1 MKDLY
6 LKSGYVNAE
15 KYFQDPAPF
24 IMAIGGRG
32 IGKTYG
38 VLEQLLKR
46 KEKFIYMRRTQS
58 MIDTLK
64 FPNFNPFRSVDD
76 SICTNSIGKYTIGF
90 YHGVFDEKDNVFK
103 PAGEPI
109 GVGVALS
116 TFGSIR
122 GIDGNDFTCI
132 MYDEFI
138 PQTND
143 RKIKNE
149 GTSFLNAI
157 ESINRNREL
166 NGRQPLKTIL
176 LSNSNSIDSPI
187 IESLGALRVIS
198 GMMKK
203 GVDYKQIN
211 DLLSIY
217 LYFNSP
223 ISEAKRQTALY
234 KLSNNDDFNSM
245 SLDNRFS
252 QNDFEWIKNKP
263 LNEYRP
269 IVSIGEITIC
279 EHKSG
284 TDIYIISGSKAPI
297 RYTTLKNDLKAFQT
311 KYFKYY
317 QKLVKREI
325 AYADIVCKLEFEKI
339 WGV

>member
-1 MKDLY
+1 MNDLY

-15 KYFQDPAPF
+15 KYFQDSAPF
-24 IMAIGGRG
+24 VMAIGGRG

-38 VLEQLLKR
+38 VLQQLLQR
-46 KEKFIYMRRTQS
+46 DERFIYMRRTQS

-64 FPNFNPFRSVDD
+64 FPNFNPFRSLDP
-76 SICTNSIGKYTIGF
+76 SICTAPIGKYTIGF
-90 YHGVFDEKDNVFK
+90 YHGVLDEKDNVWR

-132 MYDEFI
+132 LYDEFI

-149 GTSFLNAI
+149 GTSFLNAL

-166 NGRQPLKTIL
+166 QDRPPLKTIL

-187 IESLGALRVIS
+187 IDSLGALRTIS
-198 GMMKK
+198 GMMKR
-203 GVDYKQIN
+203 GIPYRQEN
-211 DLLSIY
+211 NLLAIY
-217 LYFNSP
+217 LYFDSP
-223 ISEAKRQTALY
+223 ISEAKRNTALY
-234 KLSNNDDFNSM
+234 QLSNDDDFNAM

-252 QNDFEWIKNKP
+252 QNDFEWVQNKP
-263 LNEYRP
+263 LKEYRP
-269 IVSIGEITIC
+269 VVSIGEITIC

-284 TDIYIISGSKAPI
+284 SDIYVISGSKAPI
-297 RYTTLKNDLKAFQT
+297 RYTTLKNDLKAFQN

-317 QKLVKREI
+317 QKLIRKEI
-325 AYADIVCKLEFEKI
+325 AYADISCKLEFERI
-339 WGV
+339 WE